1 MMFNRRIIPLVF
13 LFLFLIA
20 CQSTLPAQQFP
31 TAAQTAVQ
39 PITLQNTDTPNRTIV
54 EAATGTAEYTPTP
67 IPATYTNVPTDPAPT
82 PTLRPTQTPTPTST
96 NTPTATSPPIAEG
109 ASTPA
114 TAVPG
119 PVTPF
124 DIPDGVTNILLL
136 GNDGNEVQ
144 SGRTDTIIILSINH
158 HTQTASM
165 LSLPR
170 DLYVYIP
177 EWTMNRINTALPHGH
192 GVAYGE
198 AENDDPG
205 SGGGRLIKDTILY
218 NFGIEIDYY
227 ARIGFQTFQDAVNY
241 LGGVEIVVNCPLTDW
256 RLKELGLDP
265 AVEENW
271 EQFELETG
279 VHEMDGDLAL
289 WYARSRR
296 TTSDF
301 DRNQRQ
307 QQLLQAMLSK
317 GLNLDLLPQA
327 PAIWESFK
335 GGVETDMPISEIL
348 SLAALAPAVR
358 ENGIQ
363 HLALPPAAL
372 RSWSVPVTGASVQ
385 LLQWREAKR
394 VFELLLQPP
403 ALNRATRPLIVVE
416 VVTDNWVWYR
426 QAAENLAWFGFAPT
440 PTIVDSP
447 PADWTNLTYY
457 GDNFKGSFNWLMG
470 WIFNRGTA
478 DIALNANPHPAN
490 ADYTVTLGYDF
501 NPCRPF
507 RQAPLFVE

>member
-1 MMFNRRIIPLVF
+1 MRRPFYILILLPF
-13 LFLFLIA
+13 LFA
-20 CQSTLPAQQFP
+20 CRPSPP
-31 TAAQTAVQ
+31 TQ
-39 PITLQNTDTPNRTIV
+39 PIPTVALTANTPTETKTSIPTTATPAV
-54 EAATGTAEYTPTP
+54 AANSTP
-67 IPATYTNVPTDPAPT
+67 IPSTYTIVPTDPAPS
-82 PTLRPTQTPTPTST
+82 PTLRPTQTNTPTPTG
-96 NTPTATSPPIAEG
+96 TPTVTPPYIDPG
-109 ASTPA
+109 APTPA
-114 TAVPG
+114 TAVPT
-119 PVTPF
+119 PIPPF

-144 SGRTDTIIILSINH
+144 SGRTDTIIILSINR

-177 EWTMNRINTALPHGH
+177 DWTMNRINTALPHGH

-198 AENDDPG
+198 AESGDPG

-227 ARIGFQTFQDAVNY
+227 FRVGFNTFKETVDH

-256 RLKELGLDP
+256 RLKAPDLDP
-265 AVEENW
+265 AIEENW

-307 QQLLQAMLSK
+307 QQLLQAMFNK
-317 GLNLDLLPQA
+317 GMDLNLLPQA
-327 PAIWESFK
+327 PALWDSFRS
-335 GGVETDMPISEIL
+335 GVETDMPISEIL
-348 SLAALAPAVR
+348 SLAAVAPSLR

-363 HLALPPAAL
+363 HLSLPPAAL
-372 RSWSVPVTGASVQ
+372 RSWSVPDSGASVQ
-385 LLQWREAKR
+385 LLQWSEAER

-403 ALNRATRPLIVVE
+403 ALNRATRPPIVVE
-416 VVTDNWVWYR
+416 VITDNWVWYR
-426 QAAENLAWFGFAPT
+426 QTAENLTWFGFTPT

-447 PADWTNLTYY
+447 PATWTHITYY
-457 GDNFKGSFNWLMG
+457 GDNFKGSFNWLMA

-478 DIALNANPHPAN
+478 DITLDPNPHPNN

-501 NPCRPF
+501 NPCRPY
-507 RQAPLFVE
+507 RQAPLFSQ